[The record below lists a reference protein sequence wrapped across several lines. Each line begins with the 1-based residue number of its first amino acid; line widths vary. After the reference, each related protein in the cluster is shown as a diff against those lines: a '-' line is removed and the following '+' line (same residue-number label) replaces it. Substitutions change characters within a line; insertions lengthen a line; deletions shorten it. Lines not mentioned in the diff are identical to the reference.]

1 MPNNSHT
8 NGRAHSDADTADS
21 AAPRGSSSR
30 ARARTRPYTPRYAQ
44 TARRPYADRENA
56 FDALAWL
63 IEGATG
69 LIEELRHNDLG
80 LPEDFWVHAYAARQE
95 MLLAVRAA
103 LDDMIEKG
111 VDAAQAETER
121 QKRRERRGGIDI
133 EF

>member
-1 MPNNSHT
+1 MPNSNRA
-8 NGRAHSDADTADS
+8 NGRANADSAEADS
-21 AAPRGSSSR
+21 AATKEPSSR
-30 ARARTRPYTPRYAQ
+30 ARARTRPYTPRY
-44 TARRPYADRENA
+44 TKSARRPSADRENA

-63 IEGATG
+63 VEGATG

-95 MLLAVRAA
+95 MLLAVRAV

-111 VDAAQAETER
+111 VDAAQTETER